1 MTTIDRYSELT
12 GDEFKSKLN
21 DYVEKE
27 EIDFSLVKKYIS
39 LFPDRVYKNIYQGGL
54 MSELV

>member
-1 MTTIDRYSELT
+1 MI
-12 GDEFKSKLN
+12 GDEYKNKLN

-39 LFPDRVYKNIYQGGL
+39 LFPNRTYRNLYEAGL
-54 MSELV
+54 MALERDNK